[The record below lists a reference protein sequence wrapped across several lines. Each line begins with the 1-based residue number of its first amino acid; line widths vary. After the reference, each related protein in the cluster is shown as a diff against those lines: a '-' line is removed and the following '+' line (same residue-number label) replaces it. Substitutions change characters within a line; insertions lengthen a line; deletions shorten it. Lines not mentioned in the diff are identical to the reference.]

1 MELPGVFGSVAPYLE
16 QYGYLAVALVLLV
29 DNLGIPLPGEAV
41 LATGAVF
48 AGTGQLDVGV
58 VAGVAFVAA
67 VLGGNGGYAVGRYG
81 GHPLV
86 MRIGRRV
93 GLTPERLARV
103 ERFFEQQG
111 VKVVLVSRFVP
122 LLRQFYGV
130 VAGTSEMPWW
140 RFFCA
145 NVAGAA
151 LWIAFWTT
159 VGYNAGDHLD
169 VISRAI
175 TSGGPVLGAALL
187 LLWLVRRQLRRR
199 RQRRT
204 SSVPVPSTIGA
215 SS

>member
-1 MELPGVFGSVAPYLE
+1 
-16 QYGYLAVALVLLV
+16 V

-41 LATGAVF
+41 LATGAVL
-48 AGTGQLDVGV
+48 AGTGRLDVGL
-58 VAGVAFVAA
+58 VAGVGFVAA
-67 VLGGNGGYAVGRYG
+67 VLGGNGGYVVGRYG

-86 MRIGRRV
+86 MRVGRRV
-93 GLTPERLARV
+93 GLTPLRLARV

-130 VAGTSEMPWW
+130 VAGTTEMPWW
-140 RFFCA
+140 RFLLA
-145 NVAGAA
+145 NLAGAA
-151 LWIAFWTT
+151 LWVAFWTT

-175 TSGGPVLGAALL
+175 TGGGPVLAAVLL
-187 LLWLVRRQLRRR
+187 LLWLARRQLRRR
-199 RQRRT
+199 RSRRT
-204 SSVPVPSTIGA
+204 STAPVPSTIGA

>member
-1 MELPGVFGSVAPYLE
+1 MELPGVFGSVAPFLE
-16 QYGYLAVALVLLV
+16 QYGYFAVALVLLV

-48 AGTGQLDVGV
+48 AGTGRLDISLVVGV
-58 VAGVAFVAA
+58 ALVAA
-67 VLGGNGGYAVGRYG
+67 VLGGNGGYAIGRYG

-86 MRIGRRV
+86 MRVGRRV
-93 GLTPERLARV
+93 GLTPPRLARV
-103 ERFFEQQG
+103 ECFFEQHG
-111 VKVVLVSRFVP
+111 VKVVLVSRFIP

-140 RFFCA
+140 RFLFA
-145 NVAGAA
+145 NLAGAA

-169 VISRAI
+169 AISRAI
-175 TSGGPVLGAALL
+175 TGGGPVLAAVLL
-187 LLWLVRRQLRRR
+187 LLWLARRQLRRR
-199 RQRRT
+199 RR
-204 SSVPVPSTIGA
+204 SSVPVSSTIGA

>member
-1 MELPGVFGSVAPYLE
+1 MELPGVFGSVAPFLE
-16 QYGYLAVALVLLV
+16 QYGYLAIALVLLA

-48 AGTGQLDVGV
+48 AGTGRLDLGL

-67 VLGGNGGYAVGRYG
+67 VVGGNGGYAVGRYG

-86 MRIGRRV
+86 MRVGRRI
-93 GLTPERLARV
+93 GLTPPRLARV

-122 LLRQFYGV
+122 LLRQFYAV

-140 RFFCA
+140 RFLLA

-151 LWIAFWTT
+151 LWIGFWTT
-159 VGYNAGDHLD
+159 VGYHAGDHLD
-169 VISRAI
+169 LISSAI
-175 TSGGPVLGAALL
+175 TGGAPLLVAVLL
-187 LLWLVRRQLRRR
+187 LLWLTGRRR
-199 RQRRT
+199 RRRPP
-204 SSVPVPSTIGA
+204 VPAPSTIGVP
-215 SS
+215 S

>member
-1 MELPGVFGSVAPYLE
+1 MELPGVFGSVAPFLE

-29 DNLGIPLPGEAV
+29 DNLGVPLPGEAV

-48 AGTGQLDVGV
+48 AGTGRLDVGL

-67 VLGGNGGYAVGRYG
+67 VLGGNGGYAIGRYG

-86 MRIGRRV
+86 MRVGRRV
-93 GLTPERLARV
+93 GLTPPRLARV

-130 VAGTSEMPWW
+130 VAGTSEMRWW
-140 RFFCA
+140 RFFFA
-145 NVAGAA
+145 NLAGAA

-159 VGYNAGDHLD
+159 VGYNAGDHLA

-175 TSGGPVLGAALL
+175 TGGGPVLAVVVL
-187 LLWLVRRQLRRR
+187 LLWLARRRLRRR
-199 RQRRT
+199 RRT
-204 SSVPVPSTIGA
+204 PVPAPSAIGA

>member
-1 MELPGVFGSVAPYLE
+1 MELPGVFGSVAPFIE

-48 AGTGQLDVGV
+48 AGTGRLDVGL

-86 MRIGRRV
+86 MRVGRRV
-93 GLTPERLARV
+93 GLTPARLARV

-140 RFFCA
+140 RFFFA

-151 LWIAFWTT
+151 IWIAFWTT

-169 VISRAI
+169 VISRAV

-199 RQRRT
+199 RRT

>member
-1 MELPGVFGSVAPYLE
+1 MELPGVFGSVAPFLE

-48 AGTGQLDVGV
+48 AGAGHLDVGL

-86 MRIGRRV
+86 MRVGRRI
-93 GLTPERLARV
+93 GLTPPRLARL
-103 ERFFEQQG
+103 EGFFEQQG

-122 LLRQFYGV
+122 LLRQFYAV
-130 VAGTSEMPWW
+130 VAGTSGMPWW
-140 RFFCA
+140 RFFLA
-145 NVAGAA
+145 NLVGAA

-169 VISRAI
+169 VISRVLSA
-175 TSGGPVLGAALL
+175 GVPVLVAVLL
-187 LLWLVRRQLRRR
+187 LLWLARRQLRRR
-199 RQRRT
+199 RSRRT
-204 SSVPVPSTIGA
+204 STAPVPPTVGA